1 MLDILAF
8 VQVLEDKGASLRTL
22 LTVIIDESSTIRFTD
37 RLARNK
43 GFVPSLLLLL
53 LLLKATITVV
63 NFCNLRLLLLPRW
76 PASCL
81 CRLIQL
87 IQVQMKLLIVLG
99 FDNCL
104 LLWQI
109 SLKHCRSIDLLVS
122 APSVGSLV

>member
-22 LTVIIDESSTIRFTD
+22 LAVIVNESSTIRLTN
-37 RLARNK
+37 RLASYH
-43 GFVPSLLLLL
+43 GFVPSLI
-53 LLLKATITVV
+53 LLLKATTTIVS
-63 NFCNLRLLLLPRW
+63 FSNLQLLLLPGW

-87 IQVQMKLLIVLG
+87 IQVQMKLLIDLG
-99 FDNCL
+99 FGNCL
-104 LLWQI
+104 LLRQI
-109 SLKHCRSIDLLVS
+109 SLKHRSLIDLLVS